1 MNSQQCLTMMTALRG
16 GCQSDAEFWQ
26 AVAEMQRPG
35 AGAEPKRRGPLP
47 LAERTPEQQA
57 AHAAKKAARAAEKA
71 SGGGAEAFADK
82 WLSASASA
90 SASASDAEGAPK
102 KRGPK
107 PLAERT
113 PEQQAAHAAKKAARA
128 AEKASASAPAAA
140 AAEPK
145 PNAWLT
151 LVADTVKQMAE
162 RGWTSWTDAK
172 GNVWAGSVAGPDG
185 RHVYAEGPH
194 AGKAPSHQRG
204 GMARASYIK
213 SGVVGLQGEWAE
225 ME

>member
-1 MNSQQCLTMMTALRG
+1 MMAALKS

-57 AHAAKKAARAAEKA
+57 AHAAKKAARAAAKA
-71 SGGGAEAFADK
+71 SGGGSGIEAFAEK
-82 WLSASASA
+82 WLSA

-128 AEKASASAPAAA
+128 TEKAARAAEKASEPA

-151 LVADTVKQMAE
+151 LVADTVKQMTE

>member
-1 MNSQQCLTMMTALRG
+1 VG
-16 GCQSDAEFWQ
+16 
-26 AVAEMQRPG
+26 
-35 AGAEPKRRGPLP
+35 
-47 LAERTPEQQA
+47 
-57 AHAAKKAARAAEKA
+57 A
-71 SGGGAEAFADK
+71 SGGASGIEAFADK

-128 AEKASASAPAAA
+128 AEKASAPAAA

-213 SGVVGLQGEWAE
+213 SGVVGLQGEWLE
-225 ME
+225 MEKE

>member
-1 MNSQQCLTMMTALRG
+1 MG
-16 GCQSDAEFWQ
+16 G
-26 AVAEMQRPG
+26 
-35 AGAEPKRRGPLP
+35 
-47 LAERTPEQQA
+47 
-57 AHAAKKAARAAEKA
+57 
-71 SGGGAEAFADK
+71 SGIEGFGEK
-82 WLSASASA
+82 WLSDSASA
-90 SASASDAEGAPK
+90 SASASDAEGVPK

-128 AEKASASAPAAA
+128 AEKASGSAAA
-140 AAEPK
+140 PAAEPK

-151 LVADTVKQMAE
+151 LVAHTVKQMAE
-162 RGWTSWTDAK
+162 QGWTSWTDAK
-172 GNVWAGSVAGPDG
+172 GNLWAGSVKAPDG

-204 GMARASYIK
+204 GMARASYLK
-213 SGVVGLQGEWAE
+213 THVVGLEGEWAL